1 MSKISLFQGFKKVL
15 ERSSLSDNII
25 FWSHWFIQK
34 IILLFKKSS
43 YFAMVWEVLV
53 VQSCQHKQP
62 IGCSHSAAFIKYSL
76 FALKHKNICLT
87 WAATQVNSVTKIVP
101 FLHLHHLGL
110 PFKDSVRSPF
120 LVLYTWT
127 FKGFP
132 YLLWFLR
139 VVSYF
144 ILLFFVGLCVVFPYF
159 RPLDWK
165 PCKIKLLSQS
175 SEKNLK

>member
-1 MSKISLFQGFKKVL
+1 MSKISLFQGFKKFQNVPVYQITSYFDRTGL
-15 ERSSLSDNII
+15 
-25 FWSHWFIQK
+25 FKK

-62 IGCSHSAAFIKYSL
+62 IGYSHFAAFIKYSL
-76 FALKHKNICLT
+76 FALKHRNICLT

-127 FKGFP
+127 FKWFP

-165 PCKIKLLSQS
+165 PCKI
-175 SEKNLK
+175 

>member
-1 MSKISLFQGFKKVL
+1 
-15 ERSSLSDNII
+15 
-25 FWSHWFIQK
+25 
-34 IILLFKKSS
+34 
-43 YFAMVWEVLV
+43 MVWEVLV

-62 IGCSHSAAFIKYSL
+62 IGYSHSAAFIKYSL
-76 FALKHKNICLT
+76 FALKHRNICLT

-175 SEKNLK
+175 LEKKFKIVLPIWKLNEPICKARKFLLHNSTNCAILVNFAKIFSWDVTIET